1 MNKTVL
7 KIDFRKYWLVL
18 TAGVTLTCMQ
28 TSAQLSRTGLH
39 ANFSVDADTRAGFIK
54 FGAQANAGTTDDWFS
69 FSNQTQGVI
78 DTTSTAFYKSQLQNK
93 KNISF
98 LKSMSTP
105 LFSKIDGRLWLDG
118 IYLRDFISVNS
129 KDSTAFG
136 TAAKNGTNPMTWD
149 GRPSNVPKKTDIV
162 DAYAHFRRNGGIK
175 DSLWLFTG
183 VSTVGTD
190 GDRYFDIELFKNATT
205 YNKYTGSFIA
215 TGLSDGHTEW
225 LFDAFGNII
234 QTGDMIIAVSY
245 SPGEAPVID
254 LRIWVSKL
262 TYKFAKPSLMKFGK
276 EFDGGALYGY
286 ANVLTLNNLTS
297 FGSGSGN
304 FSNSNSDSTY
314 ATPWGTVNTSGDWS
328 QNYDQLQFVEIGLN
342 LTKMGIDAS
351 LYGDLTRCDRIF
363 HSLFFKSRSS
373 SSFTANLQDF
383 AGPINFAVPGLDF
396 LVNGTGKD
404 TLTCD
409 NPLGE
414 LSIMKTSSAVGSYEW
429 KTLDGN
435 IVSMSPDSAEIQV
448 NKKGIYLLS
457 ASLSAG
463 CPVIRNEVFTVDLD
477 NLPPVATAD
486 ITLTPDGAVQL
497 LGGDPVASN
506 VLTPFGRSK
515 GLEWNWK
522 GPNGFNTTEQ
532 NPVINGDWIWGAY
545 YLELKELRNGCK
557 SMASMDVSFKTSR
570 SGELLPTGVVELEE
584 QMYLRNSG
592 NKLLLVAN
600 QKNTSNSV
608 VTVYTSAGQ
617 LLMKKQVQLAKG
629 ENNIDLQVAPS
640 KQLRIVS
647 VYTNNKLVFTR
658 KMVY

>member
-1 MNKTVL
+1 MKRTVL
-7 KIDFRKYWLVL
+7 RIDFQKYLL
-18 TAGVTLTCMQ
+18 FTAAGICFTCIMAKAQLTLT
-28 TSAQLSRTGLH
+28 GLQ
-39 ANFSVDADTRAGFIK
+39 ANFGIDGDTRAGNMK
-54 FGAQANAGTTDDWFS
+54 FGARPNAATTDDWFS
-69 FSNQTQGVI
+69 FSSQTRGVI
-78 DTTSTAFYKSQLQNK
+78 DTTSTAYYKTLLQNK

-118 IYLRDFISVNS
+118 IYLRDFTSVNA

-225 LFDAFGNII
+225 IFDPFGNII
-234 QTGDMIIAVSY
+234 QTGDMIISVTY
-245 SPGEAPVID
+245 SPGQAPVID

-262 TYKFAKPSLMKFGK
+262 TYKTAKPSLMKFGK
-276 EFDGGALYGY
+276 EFDGGLLYGY
-286 ANVLTLNNLTS
+286 ANVLTPNNLTS

-304 FSNSNSDSTY
+304 FSNSNSDSTF

-328 QNYDQLQFVEIGLN
+328 KNYDQLQFVEISLN

-351 LYGDLTRCDRIF
+351 LYGDLTHCDRIF

-409 NPLGE
+409 NPMGE

-435 IVSMSPDSAEIQV
+435 IVSMSTDSAEIQV

-457 ASLSAG
+457 AKLAAG

-477 NLPPVATAD
+477 DLPPVATAD

-522 GPNGFNTTEQ
+522 GPNGFNATEQ

-557 SMASMDVSFKTSR
+557 SMASMDVSFRTSR
-570 SGELLPTGVVELEE
+570 SGELLSALALE
-584 QMYLRNSG
+584 QKMYLRNSG
-592 NKLLLVAN
+592 NKLSLVAN
-600 QKNTSNSV
+600 QENASNGV
-608 VTVYTSAGQ
+608 VTVYTAAGQ
-617 LLMKKQVQLAKG
+617 LLMKKQVQLMKG
-629 ENNIDLQVAPS
+629 ENTIDLQLAPS
-640 KQLRIVS
+640 KQLRIIS
-647 VYTNNKLVFTR
+647 VYTNNKLTYVR